1 MHLLSLIKN
10 ISFPT
15 PPTIQD
21 DINLSAKMAAE
32 DISHSEAT
40 IIRAAYIRHMAQAKL
55 AAHSTWAQD
64 VLPRLQHDLKGTKYD
79 RR

>member
-1 MHLLSLIKN
+1 MRLLSLLKN
-10 ISFPT
+10 IRFLK

-21 DINLSAKMAAE
+21 DINLSAKMATE
-32 DISHSEAT
+32 DIEQSEAT

-64 VLPRLQHDLKGTKYD
+64 VLPRLQHDLKGIKYD